1 VFDDEMGDS
10 LRVTVVATGI
20 GRRAARP
27 VLVPQRE
34 VRTGTD
40 NAVVGGGAYR
50 EYEEPTIWRN
60 PRASAAAQVEA
71 LEQSGVERLDI
82 PAFLRKQAD

>member
-1 VFDDEMGDS
+1 
-10 LRVTVVATGI
+10 L
-20 GRRAARP
+20 
-27 VLVPQRE
+27 
-34 VRTGTD
+34 
-40 NAVVGGGAYR
+40 GGNGYGQ
-50 EYEEPTIWRN
+50 YEEPTIWRN